1 MTTIN
6 AIYRNGLFQPIG
18 SVDLPDDCHVR
29 LQIEPSEPTAQQAQ
43 AIQGIYRI
51 MDLRFRSGEHDI
63 AERHNEHQP

>member
-6 AIYRNGLFQPIG
+6 AIYRNGFFQPIG
-18 SVDLPDDCHVR
+18 PVDLPEESRVR
-29 LQIEPSEPTAQQAQ
+29 LQIEPSEPATQQVQ

-51 MDLRFRSGEHDI
+51 MDLRFHSGEHDI